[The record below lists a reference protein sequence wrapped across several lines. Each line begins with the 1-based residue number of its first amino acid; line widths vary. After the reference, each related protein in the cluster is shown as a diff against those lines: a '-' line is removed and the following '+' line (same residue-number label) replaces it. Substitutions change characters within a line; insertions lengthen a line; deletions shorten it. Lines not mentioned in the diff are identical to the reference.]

1 MVKIKSHKTITS
13 CRLCSSKDLKKFVC
27 FGDIPLGNNLLPK
40 KNLAKN
46 AEVYPLQIN
55 CCNSCSHFQ
64 LSTSV
69 NPNKLYATNYTY
81 LSGIGPSFVK
91 HLNSYAKW
99 AFKKFSLKKESIVVD
114 IGSNDGTALNCF
126 KKLGCNVLGVDPAKK
141 ASDIANQNNI
151 PTINSF
157 FDDATTSQILEKYGN
172 VDFITSHNVLAHIE
186 DLDSAFRNIFRLLK
200 PESYFVFEIGYFRE
214 VLEKGLF
221 DTTYHEHLDYH
232 HANPLCNYLISL
244 GFDIHEI
251 SSNPIQGGTLRIECQ
266 KTGNSIIHNRAKD
279 FLMQEKNSILY
290 NKTFLNNWESNIYTS
305 MNSLNSHVVN
315 YQKQK
320 LRIAGYGAP
329 TKITL
334 LMELSKLNEKN
345 IDFILEDNP
354 LKVSKYLPISAIPI
368 LSINELHKKKPDIII
383 IFAWNFAED
392 IINKLRGLVSWK
404 LKCIIPLPNY
414 REVNL

>member
-1 MVKIKSHKTITS
+1 
-13 CRLCSSKDLKKFVC
+13 
-27 FGDIPLGNNLLPK
+27 
-40 KNLAKN
+40 
-46 AEVYPLQIN
+46 
-55 CCNSCSHFQ
+55 
-64 LSTSV
+64 
-69 NPNKLYATNYTY
+69 
-81 LSGIGPSFVK
+81 
-91 HLNSYAKW
+91 
-99 AFKKFSLKKESIVVD
+99 
-114 IGSNDGTALNCF
+114 
-126 KKLGCNVLGVDPAKK
+126 
-141 ASDIANQNNI
+141 
-151 PTINSF
+151 
-157 FDDATTSQILEKYGN
+157 
-172 VDFITSHNVLAHIE
+172 
-186 DLDSAFRNIFRLLK
+186 
-200 PESYFVFEIGYFRE
+200 
-214 VLEKGLF
+214 
-221 DTTYHEHLDYH
+221 
-232 HANPLCNYLISL
+232 
-244 GFDIHEI
+244 
-251 SSNPIQGGTLRIECQ
+251 
-266 KTGNSIIHNRAKD
+266 
-279 FLMQEKNSILY
+279 
-290 NKTFLNNWESNIYTS
+290 